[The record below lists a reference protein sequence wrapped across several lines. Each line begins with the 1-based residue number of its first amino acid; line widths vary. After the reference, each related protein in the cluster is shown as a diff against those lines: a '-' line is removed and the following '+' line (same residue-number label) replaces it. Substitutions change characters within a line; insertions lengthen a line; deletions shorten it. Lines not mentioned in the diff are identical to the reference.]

1 MAQPRVRDDP
11 VKRSY
16 VDSIDDDDELTAAS
30 LYLRAKHDADDPGL
44 TPGARQEARHTM
56 HAIVERFPGAA
67 RTAATAA
74 DHELGIENHAA
85 LKRVRDKHR
94 AQNRVSADDAAR
106 VRRGGSGPGAR
117 AGGRQAARTGTQRP
131 RTRTARPA
139 RRGRLLG
146 GRTGRYAEQTGIPG
160 AGRSAMAFTLQ
171 LLGTM
176 IGLSLL
182 YLILRGAEGNQAG
195 FRFLEQGLGAV
206 TATVRNVVSPVDPL
220 APRAGA
226 SGGRAPVDRTPGAPS
241 QAPRR
246 IAGQIPGL
254 GSTPAARPARRP
266 TTGQL
271 IPGIGTTVPTQ

>member
-16 VDSIDDDDELTAAS
+16 VDAIDDDDELTAAS

-56 HAIVERFPGAA
+56 HAVVERFPGAA

-74 DHELGIENHAA
+74 DHELGIDHHPA
-85 LKRVRDKHR
+85 LKRTRDKHR

-106 VRRGGSGPGAR
+106 ARRGASAPGAR
-117 AGGRQAARTGTQRP
+117 TGGRQAARTGPQRP

-146 GRTGRYAEQTGIPG
+146 GRTGRAVEQTGIPS

-182 YLILRGAEGNQAG
+182 YLLLDRADKNAGG
-195 FRFLEQGLGAV
+195 FRFLEQGLGGI
-206 TATVRNVVSPVDPL
+206 VSGVQNLVDHRVDPL
-220 APRAGA
+220 APRTATTAAANQAATAIRQAPGAITVRPKDIAGA
-226 SGGRAPVDRTPGAPS
+226 QPLSPVPVRPRT
-241 QAPRR
+241 
-246 IAGQIPGL
+246 IK
-254 GSTPAARPARRP
+254 
-266 TTGQL
+266 
-271 IPGIGTTVPTQ
+271 

>member
-74 DHELGIENHAA
+74 DHELGIDNHPA
-85 LKRVRDKHR
+85 LKRTRDQHR
-94 AQNRVSADDAAR
+94 AQNRMSADDAAR
-106 VRRGGSGPGAR
+106 ARRRGPTSGAR
-117 AGGRQAARTGTQRP
+117 ARGPQGARTGSQRP
-131 RTRTARPA
+131 RPRTARPG
-139 RRGRLLG
+139 RRGGLLG
-146 GRTGRYAEQTGIPG
+146 GRTGRYVEQTGIPS
-160 AGRSAMAFTLQ
+160 AGRSAMAFTMQ

-182 YLILRGAEGNQAG
+182 FLVLRGAENQQAG
-195 FRFLEQGLGAV
+195 FRFLQQGLGGI
-206 TATVRNVVSPVDPL
+206 VSGVQNLVDHRVDPL
-220 APRAGA
+220 APRTATTAVANQAAAAIRQAPGAITVRPEDIAGA
-226 SGGRAPVDRTPGAPS
+226 LPLSPTPVRPRT
-241 QAPRR
+241 
-246 IAGQIPGL
+246 IK
-254 GSTPAARPARRP
+254 
-266 TTGQL
+266 
-271 IPGIGTTVPTQ
+271 

>member
-16 VDSIDDDDELTAAS
+16 VDAIDDDDELTAAS

-74 DHELGIENHAA
+74 DHELGIDNHPA
-85 LKRVRDKHR
+85 LKRTRDKHR

-106 VRRGGSGPGAR
+106 ARRGSSAAGAR
-117 AGGRQAARTGTQRP
+117 TGGRQAARTGPQRP

-146 GRTGRYAEQTGIPG
+146 GRTGRYVEQTGIPS
-160 AGRSAMAFTLQ
+160 AGRSTMAFTLQ

-182 YLILRGAEGNQAG
+182 YLLLTRSESNGAG

-206 TATVRNVVSPVDPL
+206 TTGVRNLVAHNVDPL

-226 SGGRAPVDRTPGAPS
+226 GAGAAANAPS
-241 QAPRR
+241 AAPGTP
-246 IAGQIPGL
+246 AGQIPVL
-254 GSTPAARPARRP
+254 GATPFAVPRAPTAPRRLPGPGRPVA
-266 TTGQL
+266 
-271 IPGIGTTVPTQ
+271 TQ